1 MLLEVFYKM
10 KPMGTQMTKE
20 QRKIYLFLLV
30 CGRTEDAL
38 NYREKCGL
46 QNSTNTQKENSNEGV
61 IK

>member
-1 MLLEVFYKM
+1 M
-10 KPMGTQMTKE
+10 KPMGRQMLKE
-20 QRKIYLFLLV
+20 QRKIFLFLLV